1 MGTVVDL
8 QGLHI
13 GWGRRRVFSGLEL
26 EIVAGS
32 KLAVVGPGGS
42 GKSTLLRVLE
52 ALVRDPGARAIDDGP
67 WWSGRVRVAV
77 STCVRMPQHGRYDT
91 RSFAELLAEL
101 GASIEPWIDD
111 LGICK
116 ALVRS
121 LHLPL
126 FAAPE
131 PTRRL
136 ASVILTA
143 ATDAS
148 LLLFDE
154 PAFGLPDSWIRELGG
169 LLARLGRGQRP
180 GCCCVFVTHNL
191 AFVRAVA
198 DRVALFVDG
207 ELIELAETSDF
218 FERPRH
224 PRTRTF
230 LQWGA

>member
-1 MGTVVDL
+1 MNSVVKL
-8 QGLHI
+8 QDLHI
-13 GWGRRRVFSGLEL
+13 GWGRRQVVSGLGLEL
-26 EIVAGS
+26 AAGS

-52 ALVRDPGARAIDDGP
+52 ALVRDPEARAIEDGP
-67 WWSGRVRVAV
+67 WWSGRVRVTV

-91 RSFAELLAEL
+91 RSFAELLADL
-101 GASIEPWIDD
+101 GVTIEPWIDD
-111 LGICK
+111 LGVLQ
-116 ALVRS
+116 ALVRG

-143 ATDAS
+143 ATDAA

-154 PAFGLPDSWIRELGG
+154 PAFGLPDSWIRELRC
-169 LLARLGRGQRP
+169 LLARLGRGRGP

-191 AFVRAVA
+191 AFARAVA
-198 DRVALFVDG
+198 DRVALLVDG
-207 ELIELAETSDF
+207 ELIEVAETGEF
-218 FERPRH
+218 FDRPRH